1 MTSPVPRYPPSAI
14 VRAGDARRENE
25 DVRSRAREERGDH
38 VGLAYADRKNMSSLL
53 CAAGTKEPGDFEFLA
68 SCTGLDVAGIDH
80 AKAPSWLHRA
90 KRETDSLYEKQV
102 TKTGIKRGC
111 VVSGVLASGPVRMV
125 LHRIYKRYSP
135 RILGGAVV

>member
-1 MTSPVPRYPPSAI
+1 MPDGKMRTYVHGRGKNGVTMSA
-14 VRAGDARRENE
+14 G
-25 DVRSRAREERGDH
+25 
-38 VGLAYADRKNMSSLL
+38 YADRKNMSSLL